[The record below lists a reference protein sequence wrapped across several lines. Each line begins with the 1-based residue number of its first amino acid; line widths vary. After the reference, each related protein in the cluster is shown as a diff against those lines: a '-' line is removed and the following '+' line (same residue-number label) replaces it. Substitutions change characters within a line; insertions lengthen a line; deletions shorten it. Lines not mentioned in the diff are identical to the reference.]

1 MKPVDVKPSIFI
13 DSFKIGDIN
22 RISKYKNIFQKAIFK
37 IGLKTFLWFKT
48 LKTPFH
54 GRMLLL
60 ILKAK
65 KLLEHFTKNNCKNK
79 SKRV

>member
-37 IGLKTFLWFKT
+37 IGLKTFL
-48 LKTPFH
+48 
-54 GRMLLL
+54 
-60 ILKAK
+60 
-65 KLLEHFTKNNCKNK
+65 
-79 SKRV
+79 